1 MTLLAETAT
10 APRIN
15 PDSDR
20 IFTVINYVCYLG
32 FAAHVAFIPLFFSI
46 DVPFLGWFNFLSA
59 GCWLVA
65 WWLNGRGR
73 HWAALGLLTAEVV
86 VHAVMAT
93 LLLGWQAG
101 FHTPLMPLTTII
113 MINPRLKTR
122 AMLTQAIGLV
132 ALYSALYAL
141 TKDIVPAGIT
151 PLMLDVITYM
161 HIGIIFAALCIVSYF
176 YREASV
182 RAERRMEQL
191 ATTDQLTGLANRR
204 KMREL
209 LDQETSRTERTSR
222 TFSLV
227 LGDVDLFKK
236 INDTFGHDFGDYVL
250 RTVSDVLR
258 NTAREHDVVARW
270 GGEEFLILLPETEF
284 RGALDAAERF
294 RSAMEKQPFSN
305 DGETFD
311 VTMTFGVAVFA
322 LGEDIAETMKRADRA
337 LYEGKHSGRNRCV
350 AHLVD
355 VDGRQTSA
363 REAV

>member
-1 MTLLAETAT
+1 MTRPLETAPT
-10 APRIN
+10 SRVN
-15 PDSDR
+15 PDNDR
-20 IFTVINYVCYLG
+20 ISTIINYVCYLG

-46 DVPFLGWFNFLSA
+46 SVPFLGWFNFLSA
-59 GCWLVA
+59 GAWLFA

-73 HWAALGLLTAEVV
+73 HWTALNLLTAEVV
-86 VHAVMAT
+86 VHAVLAV
-93 LLLGWQAG
+93 LLLGWQSG
-101 FHTPLMPLTTII
+101 FHTPLMPLITVI

-122 AMLTQAIGLV
+122 AMLTQALALV
-132 ALYSALYAL
+132 ALYVLLYAF
-141 TKDIVPAGIT
+141 TKDIVPAGIS
-151 PLMLDVITYM
+151 PWMLEMMTYM
-161 HIGIIFAALCIVSYF
+161 HIGIVFAALCIVSYF
-176 YREASV
+176 YRQASI
-182 RAERRMEQL
+182 RAEKRMEQL

-209 LDQETSRTERTSR
+209 LDQETSRTERTTR
-222 TFSLV
+222 PFALV

-258 NTAREHDVVARW
+258 ESAREHDSVARW

-284 RGALDAAERF
+284 RGALDAAERL
-294 RSAMEKQPFSN
+294 RAAVEQQPFSHE
-305 DGETFD
+305 GESFE
-311 VTMTFGVAVFA
+311 VTMTFGVAVYA

-337 LYEGKHSGRNRCV
+337 LYEGKHSGRNRVV